1 MARYNPENKPV
12 EEFIASIEDHSWIR
26 ASYDPQGGD
35 ATLFTLSVESDMSVY
50 THVCMSLEELPKM
63 IKELTAFKEQLEK
76 QGVKLEGGTL
86 NE

>member
-1 MARYNPENKPV
+1 MARYNLKNKPV
-12 EEFIASIEDHSWIR
+12 EEFIASIEDHSWIS
-26 ASYDPQGGD
+26 ASYDPQCG
-35 ATLFTLSVESDMSVY
+35 ATLFTLNIVSDTGVY
-50 THVCMSLEELPKM
+50 THVYMRLKELPKM